1 MNSHSKS
8 LFFFAGEQSGDLHGH
23 NLLAHLKQRLPQYT
37 FNGVGGPLMRP
48 YLDASVLHM
57 EDFEVMGFS
66 DVLCS
71 LPKLIPHFFKVRNT
85 ILSTNPAGVVLI
97 DYPGFNLRLAQSLR
111 KKGYKGKI
119 IQLIC
124 PSVWAW
130 GKHRIEQMAGTLDLL
145 LSILPFEKQLFAHTS
160 LRVEYIGNPLK
171 AKIQKHVYQSD
182 WLTLL
187 GIRPAPQLIALFPGS
202 RKGEIQRN
210 LPIQLK
216 AAQLLQRED
225 RIFAISCAHPEII
238 PVMQTILE
246 ETTTLK
252 LHQNVFL
259 IPKAYSYELM
269 RDCHAAVAKSGTVT
283 LELAIHHCPTAV
295 IYQLTSLN
303 RLIAKYLLKLNLPF
317 YCIVN
322 ILAQKQ
328 VFPELIAAG
337 LTPKNLGLLLQGLA
351 EEASVTRNTC
361 IQACENLSPILQH
374 HKDPGEQAAQAIVE
388 TLAS

>member
-8 LFFFAGEQSGDLHGH
+8 LFFFAGEQSGDLHGQ
-23 NLLAHLKQRLPQYT
+23 NLLAHLKLKLPHYT

-48 YLDASVLHM
+48 YLDSSVLNM

-66 DVLCS
+66 DVLRA
-71 LPKLIPHFFKVRNT
+71 LPKLIPYFFKVRNT
-85 ILSTNPAGVVLI
+85 ILSTNPVGVVLI
-97 DYPGFNLRLAQSLR
+97 DYPGFNLRLAKSLR
-111 KKGYKGKI
+111 KKGYQGKI

-130 GKHRIEQMAGTLDLL
+130 GKHRIQHMADTLDLL
-145 LSILPFEKQLFAHTS
+145 LSILPFEKQIFSHTS
-160 LRVEYIGNPLK
+160 LPVEYIGNPLK
-171 AKIQKHVYQSD
+171 AKIQKHTYQSD
-182 WLTLL
+182 WLNLL
-187 GIRPAPQLIALFPGS
+187 GIRSAPQLIALFPGS

-216 AAQLLQRED
+216 AAQMLQRED

-246 ETTTLK
+246 ETTLK

-283 LELAIHHCPTAV
+283 LELAIHQCPTAV
-295 IYQLTSLN
+295 IYQLTPLN
-303 RLIAKYLLKLNLPF
+303 RFIAKYLLKLNLPY

-328 VFPELIAAG
+328 VFPELIASG
-337 LTPKNLGLLLQGLA
+337 LTPKNLGVMMQGLL
-351 EEASVTRNTC
+351 EEASPARNAC
-361 IQACENLSPILQH
+361 IQECENLSPILLHDQ
-374 HKDPGEQAAQAIVE
+374 DPGAQAAQAIVDM
-388 TLAS
+388 LAS